1 MAVNNQFRQVE
12 IEVCAFSVE
21 SCLNAQRAGA
31 HRVELCGGFFE
42 GGTTPSAGLIET
54 ARSLL
59 RIDLNVM
66 IRPRGGDFLYSHWE
80 FECMKRDIEIAKKY
94 GANGVVF
101 GILNQNGTIDQQRT
115 SALVALAKPMRVTFH
130 RAFDMTPN
138 PVEALEAVIETG
150 ATTIL
155 TSGQRQTAIEG
166 VETIAE
172 LVAASAGRI
181 DIMAGAGVNAANA
194 VQLAATGLTALHLTA
209 KTTRPSLMTYR
220 QPNLQMTS
228 SLPSNEY
235 EVVFSDFEKIEAIRR
250 LFLPAD
256 GAPF

>member
-1 MAVNNQFRQVE
+1 M
-12 IEVCAFSVE
+12 
-21 SCLNAQRAGA
+21 
-31 HRVELCGGFFE
+31 
-42 GGTTPSAGLIET
+42 
-54 ARSLL
+54 
-59 RIDLNVM
+59 
-66 IRPRGGDFLYSHWE
+66 YSHWE

-138 PVEALEAVIETG
+138 PVEALEAAIETG

-166 VETIAE
+166 IETIAE

-181 DIMAGAGVNAANA
+181 DTMAGAGVNATNA